1 MKTDRR
7 RVKISWLETWCVGRA
22 AIDSLLF
29 VVFLVLVFKNL
40 FFIEFLTL

>member
-22 AIDSLLF
+22 GIDSLLF

-40 FFIEFLTL
+40 FLLNS